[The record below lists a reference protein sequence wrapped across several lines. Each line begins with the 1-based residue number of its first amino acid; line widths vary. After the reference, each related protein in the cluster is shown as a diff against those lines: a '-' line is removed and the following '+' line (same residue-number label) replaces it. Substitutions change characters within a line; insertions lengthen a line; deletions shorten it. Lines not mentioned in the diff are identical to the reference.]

1 MDRFALA
8 PAAIFDGERLRKAHA
23 VVVEGERVVGV
34 EAVGALPEGME
45 VRQLPGCTLLP
56 GLIDCHVHLS
66 DWMLP
71 GFLAAGVTAVRDTG
85 NDPAWILRRRERTKS
100 DPMAGPDI
108 LCCGP
113 LLDGESAFWP
123 RIGRPHADPAAIRRS
138 IDEMSERGV
147 DAVKLYV
154 HLTTEQIGAAATQ
167 ADRRGLPL
175 LAHLGPSVDL
185 ATAVSAGVR
194 EVQHLTGCVHHV
206 EGWRTDTEAVT
217 DSAASL
223 AKAGVVQCPTLVVWD
238 RLCRLNDAAFRHD
251 RRHEWVHPEI
261 AAVWQRFPHRTGD
274 VTDRLDRQRSVN
286 TMKRVLGA
294 LAAAGC
300 TVVAGSDAPFPHL
313 VPGFSLHDEL
323 SLLVDAGLEPA
334 AALASATSVAADVL
348 GLDDAGRIRPGS
360 VANMVAVG
368 GDPLDDICV
377 LSDVRLVLRR
387 GQVVDFEAL
396 AANASRLF
404 SRAPEDPFSRLMI
417 DFAKPAGGRSQR
429 NAVACGYR
437 KPPSSTRCSAPE
449 GL

>member
-8 PAAIFDGERLRKAHA
+8 PAALFDGERRREAHA
-23 VVVEGERVVGV
+23 VIVEGERVVGV
-34 EAVGALPEGME
+34 SPVGELPEGMD
-45 VRQLPGCTLLP
+45 VQRLDGCTLLP
-56 GLIDCHVHLS
+56 GLIDCHTHLS

-71 GFLAAGVTAVRDTG
+71 AFLAAGVTAVRDTG
-85 NDPAWILRRRERTKS
+85 NDPAWILQCRERTRA

-113 LLDGESAFWP
+113 LLDGDSAFWP
-123 RIGRPHADPAAIRRS
+123 HIGRAHTDATAIRRS
-138 IDEMSERGV
+138 IDEMAERGT

-206 EGWRTDTEAVT
+206 EGWRTNVDEVAE
-217 DSAASL
+217 SAASL
-223 AKAGVVQCPTLVVWD
+223 AAAGVVQCPTLVVWD
-238 RLCRLNDAAFRHD
+238 RLCRLNDTAFRHD
-251 RRHEWVHPEI
+251 RRDRWVHPDI
-261 AAVWQRFPHRTGD
+261 ARVWQRFPHRTGE
-274 VTDRLDRQRSVN
+274 VADRLDRQRSVN

-294 LAAAGC
+294 LAGAGC
-300 TVVAGSDAPFPHL
+300 TVIAGSDAPFPHL

-334 AALASATSVAADVL
+334 AALASATSVAADQL
-348 GLDDAGRIRPGS
+348 GLADAGRIRPGS
-360 VANMVAVG
+360 VADMVAVD
-368 GDPLDDICV
+368 GDPLDDIRV

-387 GQVVDFEAL
+387 GRSVDFDGL
-396 AANASRLF
+396 AATAAKAF
-404 SRAPEDPFSRLMI
+404 SQAPEDPFSQLMI
-417 DFAKPAGGRSQR
+417 DFAR
-429 NAVACGYR
+429 
-437 KPPSSTRCSAPE
+437 PE
-449 GL
+449 GAGA

>member
-8 PAAIFDGERLRKAHA
+8 PAALFDGEQLREAHA

-34 EAVGALPEGME
+34 SPVGALPEGMD
-45 VRQLPGCTLLP
+45 VVHLDGCTLLP
-56 GLIDCHVHLS
+56 GLIDCHTHIS

-71 GFLAAGVTAVRDTG
+71 AFLAAGVTAVRDTG
-85 NDPAWILRRRERTKS
+85 NDPAWILDRRERTRC

-113 LLDGESAFWP
+113 LLDGDSAFWP
-123 RIGRPHADPAAIRRS
+123 RIGRPHTDAAAIRRS
-138 IDEMSERGV
+138 VDEMAERGT

-185 ATAVSAGVR
+185 ATAVAAGVR

-206 EGWRTDTEAVT
+206 EGWRTNVDQVAA
-217 DSAASL
+217 SAASL
-223 AKAGVVQCPTLVVWD
+223 AAAGVVQCPTLVVWD
-238 RLCRLNDAAFRHD
+238 RLCRLNDTAFRHD
-251 RRHEWVHPEI
+251 RRDKWVHPEV
-261 AAVWQRFPHRTGD
+261 AAVWERFPHRTGE

-294 LAAAGC
+294 LAGAGC

-323 SLLVDAGLEPA
+323 SLMVDAGLDPA
-334 AALASATSVAADVL
+334 AALASATSVAADQL
-348 GLDDAGRIRPGS
+348 GLADSGRIKPGS
-360 VANMVAVG
+360 VADMVAVA
-368 GDPLDDICV
+368 GDPLEDIRV

-387 GQVVDFEAL
+387 GRTVDFDAL
-396 AANASRLF
+396 AATADEAFARPLD
-404 SRAPEDPFSRLMI
+404 DPFSQLMI
-417 DFAKPAGGRSQR
+417 DFATPAAGG
-429 NAVACGYR
+429 N
-437 KPPSSTRCSAPE
+437 
-449 GL
+449 

>member
-8 PAAIFDGERLRKAHA
+8 PDAVFDGERLRRAHA

-34 EAVGALPEGME
+34 TPVGALPEGME
-45 VRQLPGCTLLP
+45 VRNLDGCTLLP
-56 GLIDCHVHLS
+56 GLIDCHTHLS

-71 GFLAAGVTAVRDTG
+71 AFLAAGVTAVRDTG
-85 NDPAWILRRRERTKS
+85 NDPAWILGRRERTRS
-100 DPMAGPDI
+100 NPMAGPDI

-113 LLDGESAFWP
+113 LLDGDSAFWP
-123 RIGRPHADPAAIRRS
+123 HIGRSHTDAADIRRS
-138 IDEMSERGV
+138 VDEMAERGV

-175 LAHLGPSVDL
+175 LAHLGPAVDL

-206 EGWRTDTEAVT
+206 EGWRTNVDEVA

-223 AKAGVVQCPTLVVWD
+223 AAAGVVQCPTLVVWD

-251 RRHEWVHPEI
+251 RRDRWVHPDI
-261 AAVWQRFPHRTGD
+261 AAVWQHFPHRTGE

-294 LAAAGC
+294 LAGAGC
-300 TVVAGSDAPFPHL
+300 TVIAGSDAPFPHL

-334 AALASATSVAADVL
+334 AALASATSVAADHL
-348 GLDDAGRIRPGS
+348 GLADYGRIRPGS
-360 VANMVAVG
+360 VADMVAVG
-368 GDPLDDICV
+368 GGPLDDIRV

-387 GQVVDFEAL
+387 GRIVDSEAL
-396 AANASRLF
+396 AAASAAAF
-404 SRAPEDPFSRLMI
+404 SRPLEDPFSQLMI
-417 DFAKPAGGRSQR
+417 DFAKPPAGGNS
-429 NAVACGYR
+429 
-437 KPPSSTRCSAPE
+437 
-449 GL
+449 

>member
-1 MDRFALA
+1 MANVTAAGEARWALA
-8 PAAIFDGERLRKAHA
+8 PDALFDGERLRWAHA

-34 EAVGALPEGME
+34 EAVGALPDGTE

-56 GLIDCHVHLS
+56 GLIDCHTHLS

-71 GFLAAGVTAVRDTG
+71 AFLAAGVTAVRDTG
-85 NDPAWILRRRERTKS
+85 NDPVWILDRRERTRA

-113 LLDGESAFWP
+113 LLDGDSAFWP
-123 RIGRPHADPAAIRRS
+123 RIGRPHTDAAAIRRS
-138 IDEMSERGV
+138 IDEMAERGV

-167 ADRRGLPL
+167 ADRHGLPL

-206 EGWRTDTEAVT
+206 EGWRTNVDEVAA
-217 DSAASL
+217 SAASL
-223 AKAGVVQCPTLVVWD
+223 ARAGVAQCPTLVVWD
-238 RLCRLNDAAFRHD
+238 RLCRMNDTAFRHD
-251 RRHEWVHPEI
+251 RRDRWVHPDI
-261 AAVWQRFPHRTGD
+261 AAVWQRFPHRTGE

-294 LAAAGC
+294 LAGAGC

-334 AALASATSVAADVL
+334 AAMASATSVAADHL
-348 GLDDAGRIRPGS
+348 GLSDYGRIRPGS
-360 VANMVAVG
+360 VADMVAVG
-368 GDPLDDICV
+368 GDPIDDIRV

-387 GQVVDFEAL
+387 GRVVDFGAL
-396 AANASRLF
+396 GAIAAEEF
-404 SRAPEDPFSRLMI
+404 SRPPDDPFSQLMI
-417 DFAKPAGGRSQR
+417 DFAE
-429 NAVACGYR
+429 
-437 KPPSSTRCSAPE
+437 PPSRGT
-449 GL
+449 

>member
-1 MDRFALA
+1 MTSAGGTRWALA
-8 PAAIFDGERLRKAHA
+8 PAALFDGERLREAHA
-23 VVVEGERVVGV
+23 AVIEGERVVGV
-34 EAVGALPEGME
+34 APVGALPEQME
-45 VRQLPGCTLLP
+45 VRRLDGCTLLP
-56 GLIDCHVHLS
+56 GLIDCHTHLS

-71 GFLAAGVTAVRDTG
+71 AFLAAGVTAVRDTG
-85 NDPAWILRRRERTKS
+85 NDPAWILRCRERTRA

-113 LLDGESAFWP
+113 LLDGDSAFWP
-123 RIGRPHADPAAIRRS
+123 HIGRPHTDAAAIRRS
-138 IDEMSERGV
+138 IDEMAERGT

-206 EGWRTDTEAVT
+206 EGWRTNVEEVAT
-217 DSAASL
+217 SAASL
-223 AKAGVVQCPTLVVWD
+223 AAAGVVQCPTLVVWD
-238 RLCRLNDAAFRHD
+238 RLCRLNDTAFRHD
-251 RRHEWVHPEI
+251 RRDRWVHPDI
-261 AAVWQRFPHRTGD
+261 AGVWERFPHRTGE
-274 VTDRLDRQRSVN
+274 VADRLDRQRSVN

-294 LAAAGC
+294 LAGAGC
-300 TVVAGSDAPFPHL
+300 TVIAGSDAPFPHL

-334 AALASATSVAADVL
+334 AALASATSVAADQL
-348 GLDDAGRIRPGS
+348 GLAGAGRIKPGS
-360 VANMVAVG
+360 VADMVAVG

-387 GQVVDFEAL
+387 GCIVDFDAL
-396 AANASRLF
+396 AATAAAEF
-404 SRAPEDPFSRLMI
+404 AQAPGDPFSQLML
-417 DFAKPAGGRSQR
+417 DFANPT
-429 NAVACGYR
+429 V
-437 KPPSSTRCSAPE
+437 E
-449 GL
+449 E

>member
-8 PAAIFDGERLRKAHA
+8 PAALFDGERLREAHA
-23 VVVEGERVVGV
+23 VVVEGDRVAGVAPVGS
-34 EAVGALPEGME
+34 LPEAME
-45 VRQLPGCTLLP
+45 VRHLDGCTLLP
-56 GLIDCHVHLS
+56 GLIDCHTHIS

-71 GFLAAGVTAVRDTG
+71 AFLAAGVTAVRDTG
-85 NDPAWILRRRERTKS
+85 NDPAWILRRRERTRA

-113 LLDGESAFWP
+113 LLDGDSAFWP
-123 RIGRPHADPAAIRRS
+123 RIGRPHTDAAAIRRS
-138 IDEMSERGV
+138 VDEMAERGA

-206 EGWRTDTEAVT
+206 EGWRTNVEEVAE
-217 DSAASL
+217 SAASL
-223 AKAGVVQCPTLVVWD
+223 AAAGVVQCPTLVVWD
-238 RLCRLNDAAFRHD
+238 RLCRLNDTAFRHD
-251 RRHEWVHPEI
+251 RRDEWVHPDI
-261 AAVWQRFPHRTGD
+261 AAVWQHFPHRTGE
-274 VTDRLDRQRSVN
+274 VADRLDRQRSVN

-300 TVVAGSDAPFPHL
+300 TVIAGSDAPFPHL

-323 SLLVDAGLEPA
+323 SLMVDAGLQPA
-334 AALASATSVAADVL
+334 AALASATSVAADQL
-348 GLDDAGRIRPGS
+348 GLADAGRIRPGS
-360 VANMVAVG
+360 VAVMVVVG
-368 GDPLDDICV
+368 GNPLTDICV

-387 GQVVDFEAL
+387 GRTVDFDAL
-396 AANASRLF
+396 AATAAAVFARP
-404 SRAPEDPFSRLMI
+404 PEDPFSQLMI
-417 DFAKPAGGRSQR
+417 DFAKPAAGG
-429 NAVACGYR
+429 
-437 KPPSSTRCSAPE
+437 K
-449 GL
+449 

>member
-1 MDRFALA
+1 MSPGAARERWAVA
-8 PAAIFDGERLRKAHA
+8 PDAVFDGSSVQQARA
-23 VVVEGERVVGV
+23 VVIEGERVVGV
-34 EAVGALPEGME
+34 VPVGALPEQME
-45 VRQLPGCTLLP
+45 VRRLPGCTLLP
-56 GLIDCHVHLS
+56 GLIDCHTHLS

-85 NDPAWILRRRERTKS
+85 NDPAWILQRRERTRS

-113 LLDGESAFWP
+113 LLDGASAFWP
-123 RIGRPHADPAAIRRS
+123 HIGRSHTDATAIRRS
-138 IDEMSERGV
+138 IDEMAERGV

-167 ADRRGLPL
+167 ADHRGLPL

-206 EGWRTDTEAVT
+206 EGWRTNVDQVA

-223 AKAGVVQCPTLVVWD
+223 AAAGVVQCPTLVVWD

-251 RRHEWVHPEI
+251 RRDRWVHPDI
-261 AAVWQRFPHRTGD
+261 AAVWERFPHRTGE
-274 VTDRLDRQRSVN
+274 VADRLDRQRSVN

-294 LAAAGC
+294 LAGAGC

-334 AALASATSVAADVL
+334 AALASATSVAADQL
-348 GLDDAGRIRPGS
+348 GLDDAGRITPGS
-360 VANMVAVG
+360 VADMVAVG

-387 GQVVDFEAL
+387 GRIVDFDAL
-396 AANASRLF
+396 VASAAEEF
-404 SRAPEDPFSRLMI
+404 SRPPNDPFSRLMI
-417 DFAKPAGGRSQR
+417 DFARPPAARD
-429 NAVACGYR
+429 
-437 KPPSSTRCSAPE
+437 
-449 GL
+449 

>member
-8 PAAIFDGERLRKAHA
+8 PTALFDGKRLRRAHA
-23 VVVEGERVVGV
+23 VVVEGERVAGI
-34 EAVGALPEGME
+34 APVGALPDGMD
-45 VRQLPGCTLLP
+45 VRPLDGCTLLP
-56 GLIDCHVHLS
+56 GLIDCHTHIS

-85 NDPAWILRRRERTKS
+85 NDPAWILRRRERTRS

-113 LLDGESAFWP
+113 LLDGAAAFWP
-123 RIGRPHADPAAIRRS
+123 HIGRRHADAAAIRRS
-138 IDEMSERGV
+138 IDEMAERGV

-154 HLTTEQIGAAATQ
+154 HLSASQIGAAAAQ
-167 ADRRGLPL
+167 AARRGLPL

-206 EGWRTDTEAVT
+206 EGWRTNTDEVA

-223 AKAGVVQCPTLVVWD
+223 AAAGVVQCPTLVVWD

-251 RRHEWVHPEI
+251 RRDSWVHPDI
-261 AAVWQRFPHRTGD
+261 AAVWQRFPHRTGE
-274 VTDRLDRQRSVN
+274 VGDRLDRQRSVN

-294 LAAAGC
+294 LAGAGC

-348 GLDDAGRIRPGS
+348 GLGDAGRIRPGS
-360 VANMVAVG
+360 VADMVAVG

-387 GQVVDFEAL
+387 GRIVDFEAL
-396 AANASRLF
+396 EATAAAAF
-404 SRAPEDPFSRLMI
+404 SQAPEDPFSRLMI
-417 DFAKPAGGRSQR
+417 DFAKPASDGSRPQG
-429 NAVACGYR
+429 
-437 KPPSSTRCSAPE
+437 
-449 GL
+449 

>member
-1 MDRFALA
+1 MSPGAARERWAVA
-8 PAAIFDGERLRKAHA
+8 PDAVFDGRSVQQARA
-23 VVVEGERVVGV
+23 VVIEGERVVGV
-34 EAVGALPEGME
+34 VPVGALPEQME
-45 VRQLPGCTLLP
+45 VRRVPGCTLLP
-56 GLIDCHVHLS
+56 GLIDCHTHLS

-85 NDPAWILRRRERTKS
+85 NDPAWILQRRERTRS

-113 LLDGESAFWP
+113 LLDGASAFWP
-123 RIGRPHADPAAIRRS
+123 HIGRSHTDATAIRRS
-138 IDEMSERGV
+138 IDEMAERGV

-167 ADRRGLPL
+167 ADHRGLPL

-206 EGWRTDTEAVT
+206 EGWRTNVDQVA

-223 AKAGVVQCPTLVVWD
+223 AAAGVVQCPTLVVWD

-251 RRHEWVHPEI
+251 RRDRWVHPDI
-261 AAVWQRFPHRTGD
+261 AAVWERFPHRTGE
-274 VTDRLDRQRSVN
+274 VADRLDRQRSVN

-294 LAAAGC
+294 LAGAGC

-334 AALASATSVAADVL
+334 AALASATSVAADQL
-348 GLDDAGRIRPGS
+348 GLDDAGRITPGS
-360 VANMVAVG
+360 VADMVAVG

-387 GQVVDFEAL
+387 GRIVDFDAL
-396 AANASRLF
+396 VASAAEEF
-404 SRAPEDPFSRLMI
+404 SRPPNDPFSRLMI
-417 DFAKPAGGRSQR
+417 DFARPPAARD
-429 NAVACGYR
+429 
-437 KPPSSTRCSAPE
+437 
-449 GL
+449 

>member
-1 MDRFALA
+1 MR
-8 PAAIFDGERLRKAHA
+8 PAAAPQRWAIAPDAVFDGGSVQQAHA
-23 VVVEGERVVGV
+23 VVIEGERVAGV
-34 EAVGALPEGME
+34 EAVGALPEGMD
-45 VRQLPGCTLLP
+45 VRWLPGCTLLP
-56 GLIDCHVHLS
+56 GLIDCHTHLS

-85 NDPAWILRRRERTKS
+85 NDPAWILRRRERTRA

-113 LLDGESAFWP
+113 LLDGASAFWP
-123 RIGRPHADPAAIRRS
+123 HIGRPHTDAAAIRRS
-138 IDEMSERGV
+138 IDEMAERGV
-147 DAVKLYV
+147 DAVKLYA
-154 HLTTEQIGAAATQ
+154 HLTTEQIGAAATR

-175 LAHLGPSVDL
+175 LAHLGPAVDL

-206 EGWRTDTEAVT
+206 DGWRTNVDEVT

-223 AKAGVVQCPTLVVWD
+223 AAAGVVQCPTLVVWD

-251 RRHEWVHPEI
+251 RRDSWVHPEI
-261 AAVWQRFPHRTGD
+261 AAVWQRFPHRTGE
-274 VTDRLDRQRSVN
+274 VADRLDRQRSVN

-294 LAAAGC
+294 LAGAGC

-348 GLDDAGRIRPGS
+348 GLADAGEIRPGS
-360 VANMVAVG
+360 LADMVAVG
-368 GDPLDDICV
+368 GDPLDDIRV

-387 GQVVDFEAL
+387 GRTVDFEEL
-396 AANASRLF
+396 AATAATAF
-404 SRAPEDPFSRLMI
+404 SQAPEDPFSRLMV
-417 DFAKPAGGRSQR
+417 DFAKPAAGGR
-429 NAVACGYR
+429 
-437 KPPSSTRCSAPE
+437 
-449 GL
+449 

>member
-1 MDRFALA
+1 MNRFALA
-8 PAAIFDGERLRKAHA
+8 PAALFDGERRREAHA
-23 VVVEGERVVGV
+23 VIVEGERVVGV
-34 EAVGALPEGME
+34 SPVGALPEAME
-45 VRQLPGCTLLP
+45 VRRLDGCTLLP
-56 GLIDCHVHLS
+56 GLIDCHTHLS

-71 GFLAAGVTAVRDTG
+71 AFLAAGVTAIRDTG
-85 NDPAWILRRRERTKS
+85 NDPVWILSRRERTRA

-113 LLDGESAFWP
+113 LLDGDSAFWP
-123 RIGRPHADPAAIRRS
+123 RIGRPHADAAAIRRS
-138 IDEMSERGV
+138 VDEMAERGV

-206 EGWRTDTEAVT
+206 EGWRTNVDEVA

-223 AKAGVVQCPTLVVWD
+223 AAAGVVQCPTLVVWD
-238 RLCRLNDAAFRHD
+238 RLCRLNDTAFRHD
-251 RRHEWVHPEI
+251 RRDRWVHPEI
-261 AAVWQRFPHRTGD
+261 ATLWERFPHRTGE
-274 VTDRLDRQRSVN
+274 VADRLDRQRSVN

-294 LAAAGC
+294 LAGAGC

-334 AALASATSVAADVL
+334 AALASATSVAADQL
-348 GLDDAGRIRPGS
+348 GLDDAGRIAPGS
-360 VANMVAVG
+360 VADMVAVG

-387 GQVVDFEAL
+387 GRVVDFEAL
-396 AANASRLF
+396 AATAAKAF
-404 SRAPEDPFSRLMI
+404 SQAPEDPFSQLMI
-417 DFAKPAGGRSQR
+417 DFAEPAAGG
-429 NAVACGYR
+429 G
-437 KPPSSTRCSAPE
+437 
-449 GL
+449 

>member
-1 MDRFALA
+1 MTTAGEVRWALA
-8 PAAIFDGERLRKAHA
+8 PDALFDGERLRRAHA

-34 EAVGALPEGME
+34 EAVGALPDGME

-56 GLIDCHVHLS
+56 GLIDCHTHLS

-71 GFLAAGVTAVRDTG
+71 AFLAAGVTAVRDTG
-85 NDPAWILRRRERTKS
+85 NDPVWILDRRERTRA

-113 LLDGESAFWP
+113 LLDGDSAFWP
-123 RIGRPHADPAAIRRS
+123 RIGRPHADAAAIRRS
-138 IDEMSERGV
+138 IDEMAERGV

-167 ADRRGLPL
+167 ADRHGLPL

-206 EGWRTDTEAVT
+206 EGWRTNVDEVAA
-217 DSAASL
+217 SAASL
-223 AKAGVVQCPTLVVWD
+223 AAGGVAQCPTLVVWD
-238 RLCRLNDAAFRHD
+238 RLCRLNDTAFRHD
-251 RRHEWVHPEI
+251 RRDRWVHPDI
-261 AAVWQRFPHRTGD
+261 AALWQRFPHRTGE

-294 LAAAGC
+294 LAGAGC

-323 SLLVDAGLEPA
+323 SLLVDAGLDPA
-334 AALASATSVAADVL
+334 AAMASATSVAADHL
-348 GLDDAGRIRPGS
+348 GLSDHGRIRPGS
-360 VANMVAVG
+360 LADMVAVS
-368 GDPLDDICV
+368 GDPLADICV

-387 GQVVDFEAL
+387 GRVVDFEAL
-396 AANASRLF
+396 ATAAAEEFARP
-404 SRAPEDPFSRLMI
+404 PEDPFSRLMI
-417 DFAKPAGGRSQR
+417 DFAE
-429 NAVACGYR
+429 
-437 KPPSSTRCSAPE
+437 PPSGGT
-449 GL
+449 

>member
-1 MDRFALA
+1 MKPTAAQERWAIA
-8 PAAIFDGERLRKAHA
+8 PAAVFDGESVRHAHA
-23 VVVEGERVVGV
+23 VVVEGERVAGV
-34 EAVGALPEGME
+34 TPVGALPEGME
-45 VRQLPGCTLLP
+45 VRHLDGCTLLP
-56 GLIDCHVHLS
+56 GLIDCHTHIS

-71 GFLAAGVTAVRDTG
+71 SFLAAGVTAVRDTG
-85 NDPAWILRRRERTKS
+85 NDPAWILQRRERTRS

-113 LLDGESAFWP
+113 LLDGASAFWP
-123 RIGRPHADPAAIRRS
+123 HIGRSHTDAADVRRS
-138 IDEMSERGV
+138 IDEMAERGV

-175 LAHLGPSVDL
+175 LAHLGPAVDL

-206 EGWRTDTEAVT
+206 EGWRTNVDEVAG
-217 DSAASL
+217 SAASL
-223 AKAGVVQCPTLVVWD
+223 AAAGVVQCPTLVVWD

-251 RRHEWVHPEI
+251 RRDRWVHPEI

-286 TMKRVLGA
+286 TMKRVLAA
-294 LAAAGC
+294 LAGAGC

-334 AALASATSVAADVL
+334 AALASATSAAADQL
-348 GLDDAGRIRPGS
+348 GLTGAGRITPGS
-360 VANMVAVG
+360 LADMVAVG
-368 GDPLDDICV
+368 GDPLDDIRV

-387 GQVVDFEAL
+387 GRIVDFDAL
-396 AANASRLF
+396 AATAAEEF
-404 SRAPEDPFSRLMI
+404 SRPPDDPFSQLMI
-417 DFAKPAGGRSQR
+417 GFAKPAAARD
-429 NAVACGYR
+429 
-437 KPPSSTRCSAPE
+437 
-449 GL
+449 

>member
-8 PAAIFDGERLRKAHA
+8 PAALFDGKRLRRAHA
-23 VVVEGERVVGV
+23 VVVEGERVAGV
-34 EAVGALPEGME
+34 TPVGALPEGME
-45 VRQLPGCTLLP
+45 VRHLDGCTLLP
-56 GLIDCHVHLS
+56 GLIDCHTHLS

-71 GFLAAGVTAVRDTG
+71 GFLAAGVTTVRDTG
-85 NDPAWILRRRERTKS
+85 NDPSWILQRRERTRS
-100 DPMAGPDI
+100 DPFAGPDI
-108 LCCGP
+108 LCSGP
-113 LLDGESAFWP
+113 LLDGASAFWP
-123 RIGRPHADPAAIRRS
+123 HIGRPHADATAIRRS
-138 IDEMSERGV
+138 IDEMAERGM

-154 HLTTEQIGAAATQ
+154 HLTGEQISAAATQ

-206 EGWRTDTEAVT
+206 EGWRTNVERVA

-223 AKAGVVQCPTLVVWD
+223 AAAGVVQCPTLVVWD

-251 RRHEWVHPEI
+251 RRDRWVHPGI
-261 AAVWQRFPHRTGD
+261 AVVWQRFPHRTGD

-294 LAAAGC
+294 LAGAGC
-300 TVVAGSDAPFPHL
+300 TVIAGSDAPFPHL

-323 SLLVDAGLEPA
+323 SLLADAGLEPA

-348 GLDDAGRIRPGS
+348 GLADAGRIRPGS
-360 VANMVAVG
+360 VADMVAVG
-368 GDPLDDICV
+368 GNPLEDICL

-387 GQVVDFEAL
+387 GRVVDFGAL
-396 AANASRLF
+396 AAASAAAF
-404 SRAPEDPFSRLMI
+404 SQPLEDPLSQLMI
-417 DFAKPAGGRSQR
+417 DFAKPAGS
-429 NAVACGYR
+429 
-437 KPPSSTRCSAPE
+437 
-449 GL
+449 

>member
-1 MDRFALA
+1 MTTAVEVRWALA
-8 PAAIFDGERLRKAHA
+8 PDALFDGERLRRAHA

-34 EAVGALPEGME
+34 EAVGALPDGME
-45 VRQLPGCTLLP
+45 ARQLPGCTLLP
-56 GLIDCHVHLS
+56 GLIDCHTHIS

-71 GFLAAGVTAVRDTG
+71 AFLAAGVTAIRDTG
-85 NDPAWILRRRERTKS
+85 NDPVWILDRRERTRA

-113 LLDGESAFWP
+113 LLDGDSAFWP
-123 RIGRPHADPAAIRRS
+123 QIGRSHPDAAAIRRS
-138 IDEMSERGV
+138 VDEMAERGA

-206 EGWRTDTEAVT
+206 EGWRTNVDEVAA
-217 DSAASL
+217 SAASL
-223 AKAGVVQCPTLVVWD
+223 ATAGVAQCPTLVVWD
-238 RLCRLNDAAFRHD
+238 RLCRLNDTAFRHD
-251 RRHEWVHPEI
+251 RRDRWVHPDI
-261 AAVWQRFPHRTGD
+261 AAVWQRFPHRTGE

-294 LAAAGC
+294 LAGAGC

-334 AALASATSVAADVL
+334 AALSAATSVAADHL
-348 GLDDAGRIRPGS
+348 GLSDSGRIRPGS
-360 VANMVAVG
+360 IADMVAVD

-387 GQVVDFEAL
+387 GRIVDFDAL
-396 AANASRLF
+396 AATAAEAFARP
-404 SRAPEDPFSRLMI
+404 PEDPFSQLMI
-417 DFAKPAGGRSQR
+417 DFATRAAGGS
-429 NAVACGYR
+429 
-437 KPPSSTRCSAPE
+437 
-449 GL
+449 

>member
-1 MDRFALA
+1 MSPGAARERWAVA
-8 PAAIFDGERLRKAHA
+8 PDAVFDGRSVQQARA
-23 VVVEGERVVGV
+23 VVIEGERVVGV
-34 EAVGALPEGME
+34 VPVGALPEQIE
-45 VRQLPGCTLLP
+45 VRRLPGCTLLP
-56 GLIDCHVHLS
+56 GLIDCHTHLS

-85 NDPAWILRRRERTKS
+85 NDPAWILQRRERTRS

-113 LLDGESAFWP
+113 LLDGASAFWP
-123 RIGRPHADPAAIRRS
+123 HIGRSHTDATAIRRS
-138 IDEMSERGV
+138 IDEMAERGV

-167 ADRRGLPL
+167 ADHRGLPL

-206 EGWRTDTEAVT
+206 EGWRTNVDQVA

-223 AKAGVVQCPTLVVWD
+223 AAAGVVQCPTLVVWD

-251 RRHEWVHPEI
+251 RRDRWVHPDI
-261 AAVWQRFPHRTGD
+261 AAVWERFPHRTGE
-274 VTDRLDRQRSVN
+274 VADRLDRQRSVN

-294 LAAAGC
+294 LAGAGC

-334 AALASATSVAADVL
+334 AALASATSVAADQL
-348 GLDDAGRIRPGS
+348 GLDDAGRITPES
-360 VANMVAVG
+360 VADMVAVG

-387 GQVVDFEAL
+387 GRIVDFDAL
-396 AANASRLF
+396 VASAAEEF
-404 SRAPEDPFSRLMI
+404 SRPPNDPFSRLMI
-417 DFAKPAGGRSQR
+417 DFARPPAARD
-429 NAVACGYR
+429 
-437 KPPSSTRCSAPE
+437 
-449 GL
+449 

>member
-1 MDRFALA
+1 MSPGAARERWAVA
-8 PAAIFDGERLRKAHA
+8 PDAVFDGRSVQQARA
-23 VVVEGERVVGV
+23 VVIEGERVVGV
-34 EAVGALPEGME
+34 VPVGALPEQME
-45 VRQLPGCTLLP
+45 VRRLPGCTLLP
-56 GLIDCHVHLS
+56 GLIDCHTHLS

-85 NDPAWILRRRERTKS
+85 NDPAWILQRRERTRS

-113 LLDGESAFWP
+113 LLDGASAFWP
-123 RIGRPHADPAAIRRS
+123 HIGRSHTDATAIRRS
-138 IDEMSERGV
+138 IDEMAERGV

-154 HLTTEQIGAAATQ
+154 HLTTEQISAAATQ
-167 ADRRGLPL
+167 ADHRGLPL

-206 EGWRTDTEAVT
+206 EGWRTNVDQVA

-223 AKAGVVQCPTLVVWD
+223 AAAGVVQCPTLVVWD

-251 RRHEWVHPEI
+251 RRDRWVHPDI
-261 AAVWQRFPHRTGD
+261 AAVWERFPHRTGE
-274 VTDRLDRQRSVN
+274 VADRLDRQRSVN

-294 LAAAGC
+294 LAGAGC

-348 GLDDAGRIRPGS
+348 GLAHAGEIRPGS
-360 VANMVAVG
+360 LADMVAVG
-368 GDPLDDICV
+368 GDPLDDIRV

-387 GQVVDFEAL
+387 GGIVDFEAL
-396 AANASRLF
+396 AATAATAF
-404 SRAPEDPFSRLMI
+404 SQAPEDPFSQLMI
-417 DFAKPAGGRSQR
+417 GFAKPAAGG
-429 NAVACGYR
+429 G
-437 KPPSSTRCSAPE
+437 
-449 GL
+449 

>member
-1 MDRFALA
+1 MANVTTAGEARWALA
-8 PAAIFDGERLRKAHA
+8 PDALFDGERSRWAHA

-34 EAVGALPEGME
+34 EAVGALPDGME

-56 GLIDCHVHLS
+56 GLIDCHTHLS

-71 GFLAAGVTAVRDTG
+71 AFLAAGVTAVRDTG
-85 NDPAWILRRRERTKS
+85 NDLAWILRRRERTRA
-100 DPMAGPDI
+100 DPTAGPDI

-113 LLDGESAFWP
+113 LLDGSAAFWP
-123 RIGRPHADPAAIRRS
+123 QIGRSHPDAAAIRRS
-138 IDEMSERGV
+138 VDEMAERGA

-206 EGWRTDTEAVT
+206 EGWRTNVDEVAA
-217 DSAASL
+217 SAASL
-223 AKAGVVQCPTLVVWD
+223 ATAGVAQCPTLVVWD
-238 RLCRLNDAAFRHD
+238 RLCRLNDTAFRHD
-251 RRHEWVHPEI
+251 RRDRWVHPDI
-261 AAVWQRFPHRTGD
+261 AAVWQRFPHRTGE

-294 LAAAGC
+294 LAGAGC

-334 AALASATSVAADVL
+334 AALSAATSVAADHL
-348 GLDDAGRIRPGS
+348 GLSDSGRIRPGS
-360 VANMVAVG
+360 VADMVAVG
-368 GDPLDDICV
+368 GDPIDDICV

-387 GQVVDFEAL
+387 GRAVDFETLEAR
-396 AANASRLF
+396 AAQEF
-404 SRAPEDPFSRLMI
+404 SGPPDDPFSRLMI
-417 DFAKPAGGRSQR
+417 DFAEPATGGS
-429 NAVACGYR
+429 
-437 KPPSSTRCSAPE
+437 
-449 GL
+449 

>member
-1 MDRFALA
+1 MSPGAARERWAVA
-8 PAAIFDGERLRKAHA
+8 PDAVFDGRSVQQARA
-23 VVVEGERVVGV
+23 VVIEGERVVGV
-34 EAVGALPEGME
+34 VPVGALPEQME
-45 VRQLPGCTLLP
+45 VRRLPGCTLLP
-56 GLIDCHVHLS
+56 GLIDCHTHLS

-85 NDPAWILRRRERTKS
+85 NDPAWILQRRERTRS

-113 LLDGESAFWP
+113 LLDGASAFWP
-123 RIGRPHADPAAIRRS
+123 HIGRSHTDATAIRRS
-138 IDEMSERGV
+138 IDEMAERGV

-167 ADRRGLPL
+167 ADHRGLPL

-206 EGWRTDTEAVT
+206 EGWRTNVDQVA

-223 AKAGVVQCPTLVVWD
+223 AAAGVVQCPTLVVWD
-238 RLCRLNDAAFRHD
+238 RLCRLNDTAFRHD
-251 RRHEWVHPEI
+251 RRDRWVHPDI
-261 AAVWQRFPHRTGD
+261 AAVWERFPHRTGE
-274 VTDRLDRQRSVN
+274 VADRLDRQRSVN

-294 LAAAGC
+294 LAGAGC

-334 AALASATSVAADVL
+334 AALASATSVAADQL
-348 GLDDAGRIRPGS
+348 GLDDAGRITPGS
-360 VANMVAVG
+360 VADMVAVG

-387 GQVVDFEAL
+387 GRIVDFDAL
-396 AANASRLF
+396 VASAAEEF
-404 SRAPEDPFSRLMI
+404 SRPPNDPFSRLMI
-417 DFAKPAGGRSQR
+417 DFARPPAARD
-429 NAVACGYR
+429 
-437 KPPSSTRCSAPE
+437 
-449 GL
+449 

>member
-1 MDRFALA
+1 MSPGAARERWAVA
-8 PAAIFDGERLRKAHA
+8 PDAVFDGRSVQQARA
-23 VVVEGERVVGV
+23 VVIEGERVVGV
-34 EAVGALPEGME
+34 VPVGALPEQME
-45 VRQLPGCTLLP
+45 VRRLPGCTLLP
-56 GLIDCHVHLS
+56 GLIDCHTHLS

-85 NDPAWILRRRERTKS
+85 NDPAWILQRRERTRS

-113 LLDGESAFWP
+113 LLDGASAFWP
-123 RIGRPHADPAAIRRS
+123 HIGRSHTDATAIRRS
-138 IDEMSERGV
+138 IDEMAERGV

-154 HLTTEQIGAAATQ
+154 HLTTEQISAAATQ
-167 ADRRGLPL
+167 ADHRGLPL

-206 EGWRTDTEAVT
+206 EGWRTNVDQVA

-223 AKAGVVQCPTLVVWD
+223 AAAGVVQCPTLVVWD
-238 RLCRLNDAAFRHD
+238 RLCRLNDTAFRHD
-251 RRHEWVHPEI
+251 RRDRWVHPDI
-261 AAVWQRFPHRTGD
+261 AAVWERFPHRTGE
-274 VTDRLDRQRSVN
+274 VADRLDRQRSVN

-294 LAAAGC
+294 LAGAGC

-334 AALASATSVAADVL
+334 AALASATSVAADQL
-348 GLDDAGRIRPGS
+348 GLDDAGRITPGS
-360 VANMVAVG
+360 VADMVAVG

-387 GQVVDFEAL
+387 GRIVDFDAL
-396 AANASRLF
+396 VASAAEEF
-404 SRAPEDPFSRLMI
+404 SRPPNDPFSRLMI
-417 DFAKPAGGRSQR
+417 DFARPPAARD
-429 NAVACGYR
+429 
-437 KPPSSTRCSAPE
+437 
-449 GL
+449 

>member
-1 MDRFALA
+1 VSPGAARERWAVA
-8 PAAIFDGERLRKAHA
+8 PDAVFDGRSVQQARA
-23 VVVEGERVVGV
+23 VVIEGERVVGV
-34 EAVGALPEGME
+34 VPVGALPEQME
-45 VRQLPGCTLLP
+45 VRRLPGCTLLP
-56 GLIDCHVHLS
+56 GLIDCHTHLS

-85 NDPAWILRRRERTKS
+85 NDPAWILQRRERTRS

-113 LLDGESAFWP
+113 LLDGASAFWP
-123 RIGRPHADPAAIRRS
+123 HIGRSHTDATAIRRS
-138 IDEMSERGV
+138 IDEMAERGV

-167 ADRRGLPL
+167 ADHRGLPL

-206 EGWRTDTEAVT
+206 EGWRTNVDQVA

-223 AKAGVVQCPTLVVWD
+223 AAAGVVQCPTLVVWD

-251 RRHEWVHPEI
+251 RRDRWVHPDI
-261 AAVWQRFPHRTGD
+261 AAVWERFPHRTGE
-274 VTDRLDRQRSVN
+274 VADRLDRQRSVN

-294 LAAAGC
+294 LAGAGC

-334 AALASATSVAADVL
+334 AALASATSVAADQL
-348 GLDDAGRIRPGS
+348 GLDDAGRITPGS
-360 VANMVAVG
+360 VADMVAVG

-387 GQVVDFEAL
+387 GRIVDFDAL
-396 AANASRLF
+396 VASAAEEF
-404 SRAPEDPFSRLMI
+404 SRPPNDPFSRLMI
-417 DFAKPAGGRSQR
+417 DFARPPAARD
-429 NAVACGYR
+429 
-437 KPPSSTRCSAPE
+437 
-449 GL
+449 